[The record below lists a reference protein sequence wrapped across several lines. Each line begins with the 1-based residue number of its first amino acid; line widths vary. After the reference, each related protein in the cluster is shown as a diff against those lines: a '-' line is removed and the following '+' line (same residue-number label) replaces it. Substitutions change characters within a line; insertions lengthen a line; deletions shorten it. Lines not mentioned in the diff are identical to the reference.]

1 MIAKEIWKT
10 KTDGNK
16 MEKLIK
22 CHIHMQVQHQK
33 SVVLKK
39 KTFSSYPKTI
49 HCFFFFVCL
58 FLLVGLKTHLDL
70 IGKFKLI
77 GKMTYNAI
85 K

>member
-1 MIAKEIWKT
+1 MIDKETWKT
-10 KTDGNK
+10 KTDGDK

-22 CHIHMQVQHQK
+22 CHIHMQVQYQK

-49 HCFFFFVCL
+49 HCFFFVF
-58 FLLVGLKTHLDL
+58 FLLVGLKAHLDL